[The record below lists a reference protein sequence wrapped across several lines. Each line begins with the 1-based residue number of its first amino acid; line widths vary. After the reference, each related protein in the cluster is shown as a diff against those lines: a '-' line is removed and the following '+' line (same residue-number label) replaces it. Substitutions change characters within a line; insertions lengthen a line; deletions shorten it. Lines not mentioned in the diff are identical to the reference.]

1 MRCLGLALLIAASAV
16 GPVRAQ
22 QPGVRPASTR
32 PSAVVTTGLHYQ
44 RFIFED
50 DAHVEEISFP
60 IYAEVP
66 LGSATSVSLRTSP
79 ATVRGRGVESIGGL
93 SDAQLSLSHFAEIAG
108 GSVVVSLGMNLPS
121 GKRTLTQEEFETT
134 VLLSR
139 NIYDFRTPAFG
150 QGFNVS
156 PGLTWA
162 IPLSENVVVG
172 VGAAYQYK
180 GAFEPIENMEAD
192 YQPGAEVLLTG
203 GLDLRLMPAAALSGD
218 VTLTRY
224 GADEIDGESV
234 FESGSQV
241 VSTIQFLK
249 YWGFDELRVI
259 GRYRSR
265 ARGSLVAPGADPSPA
280 IEALPNQ
287 VDIAASYRMRT
298 GAATSIGWHGGVH
311 YFDET
316 DVFSSKLLVS
326 AGVTPQIAVGHAID
340 FWTRFSMR
348 VGDFTGVEAAAG
360 LAFRL

>member
-1 MRCLGLALLIAASAV
+1 M
-16 GPVRAQ
+16 
-22 QPGVRPASTR
+22 
-32 PSAVVTTGLHYQ
+32 
-44 RFIFED
+44 
-50 DAHVEEISFP
+50 
-60 IYAEVP
+60 
-66 LGSATSVSLRTSP
+66 SLRTSP
-79 ATVRGRGVESIGGL
+79 ATVRGRGLEPVGGL
-93 SDAQLSLSHFAEIAG
+93 SDAQFALSHFAEIAG

-121 GKRTLTQEEFETT
+121 GKRALTQEEFETT

-139 NIYDFRTPAFG
+139 NFYDFRTPAFG

-162 IPLSENVVVG
+162 VPLSENLVIG

-180 GAFEPIENMEAD
+180 GAFEPMEDMEAD

-203 GLDLRLMPAAALSGD
+203 GLDVRLMAATALSGD

-234 FESGSQV
+234 FESGNQV
-241 VSTIQFLK
+241 VTTIQFLK

-287 VDIAASYRMRT
+287 MDFVASYRMRT
-298 GAATSIGWHGGVH
+298 GAAASIGWQGGIH
-311 YFDET
+311 YFEET

-326 AGVTPQIAVGHAID
+326 AGVTPQISVGRAID
-340 FWTRFSMR
+340 LWTRFALR
-348 VGDFTGVEAAAG
+348 VGDFTGIETAAG
-360 LAFRL
+360 LAFKL